1 MATTNKHKL
10 LFVSW
15 AENCSRSDNLARLL
29 GGSSRMI
36 YAGRLG
42 SNYFTVTLKYLVQMW
57 MTWRLL
63 RHERPRVVLVMVPPV
78 FICVPVYLYCR
89 LTGAGYLTDTHT
101 AAFTMARWKPLL
113 FLNAWFYR
121 RALGNIVTNE
131 HLARQV
137 EKWRAPVVVIGDLP
151 VQFPRIAEFPLNGR
165 FAVAVVCSYN
175 PDEPLDHIWEAAR
188 QLPEVD
194 FYVTGK
200 VKDAPAR
207 LLDHKP
213 DNMNLTDFLPLEQYA
228 GLIKGCHAVM
238 VLTTRDHTM
247 QRGAY
252 EALALGTPIITSDWP
267 LLRETFDQAAL
278 YVDNSPAGI
287 VAGVRR
293 LQAAWP
299 EYKAA
304 VQRQREQRLQIWRER
319 EARLRAAINTK
330 LAT

>member
-1 MATTNKHKL
+1 MAMTNNHKI
-10 LFVSW
+10 LFISW

-29 GGSSRMI
+29 GGSSRMV
-36 YAGRLG
+36 YAGYLG
-42 SNYFTVTLKYLVQMW
+42 SNYFTVALKYLVQMW
-57 MTWRLL
+57 MTWKLL
-63 RHERPRVVLVMVPPV
+63 WRERPRVVLVMVPPI
-78 FICVPVYLYCR
+78 FICVPAYLYCR

-101 AAFTMARWKPLL
+101 AAFTMARWRPLL

-121 RALGNIVTNE
+121 RALTNIVTNE
-131 HLARQV
+131 HLASQV
-137 EKWRAPVVVIGDLP
+137 EKWRAPFVVIGDLP
-151 VQFPRIAEFPLNGR
+151 VQFPHVGEFPLNGR
-165 FAVAVVCSYN
+165 FTVTVVCSYN
-175 PDEPLDHIWEAAR
+175 PDEPLDNIWEAAR

-200 VKDAPAR
+200 LKDAPAR
-207 LLDHKP
+207 LLNSKP
-213 DNMNLTDFLPLEQYA
+213 ENMRFTDFLPLDQYA

-267 LLRETFDQAAL
+267 LLRQTFGKAAL
-278 YVDNSPAGI
+278 FVDNSPAGI
-287 VAGVRR
+287 VASVKR

-299 EYKAA
+299 EYQAA
-304 VQRQREQRLQIWRER
+304 VQQQREERLQIWRAR
-319 EARLRAAINTK
+319 EAQLRATINSK